1 MSRQYSRWL
10 IAALFLVL
18 LKLGD
23 IYIIRIS
30 SAGDTAEVQVP
41 RLPYDFGEWRG
52 AALAVTPKAVAP
64 LARDAVVERT
74 YVNAAGAN
82 VTAALIYSNKWEGL
96 HPPEQ
101 CLVAGGWTVVRQTTV
116 DLTYGEDR
124 KHARGNVVTASKP
137 PSGWLVQL
145 YLFADA
151 HTTTS
156 SWIQQYAE
164 LLTRQGRAGGQ
175 ASCLL
180 LVAHQDPAG
189 QASSQSMEIVKSFT
203 EAFLPYVHKSLQP

>member
-10 IAALFLVL
+10 IAILFPVF

-23 IYIIRIS
+23 VYVIRIS
-30 SAGDTAEVQVP
+30 SAGDTAEIRVSQ
-41 RLPYDFGEWRG
+41 LPYEFGEWRG
-52 AALAVTPKAVAP
+52 ARVAVTPEAVAP
-64 LARDAVVERT
+64 LARDAVLQRT
-74 YVNAAGAN
+74 YVNAAGTS
-82 VTAALIYSNKWEGL
+82 VTAWLVYSNKWEGL

-101 CLVAGGWTVVRQTTV
+101 CLAAGGWTVVRQTTV
-116 DLTYGEDR
+116 DLTYGEDH
-124 KHARGNVVTASKP
+124 KQARGNVVTASKRP
-137 PSGWLVQL
+137 GGSIVQL

-164 LLTRQGRAGGQ
+164 LLTRHGRAGGQ

-180 LVAHQDPAG
+180 LVAHQDPGG
-189 QASSQSMEIVKSFT
+189 QASSQSIEIVKSFT
-203 EAFLPYVHKSLQP
+203 QAFLPYVHKSLQP